1 MQEQLPAAEPLAL
14 RHILKAIGPEAR
26 RAIRRQGERVK
37 LRAGRAL
44 FQAGDPADCLYILLS
59 GALGVY
65 ISGSQGE
72 PRLIAFIRPGET
84 VGEMA
89 LLSGTPRSATVR
101 ALRDCDLLRLD
112 HQSFR
117 RIVEEAP
124 ELMVELGRIMARR
137 LHDTN
142 SGRIVNIEPRT
153 VAFLPASATGDVE
166 MVARRLASEAARLGF
181 RVLTVKPDP
190 ERHSSRWFTRA
201 EALNDHVFLIGSA
214 DRPEVNDLC
223 ARQADRIV
231 IVAEAGQFDAAPA
244 LGRRVR
250 NRASHQLLDLVLL
263 HGRDEREPTV
273 TMASLEKLPVNRHF
287 HIRLAHESDWQRV
300 ARVLTGRAL
309 GMVFSGGGARAYAHL
324 GVLRAF
330 HESDIPIDF
339 IGGTSMGGI
348 IAACV
353 AMGWSLKDSE
363 DRIRRSFAD
372 KSPLT
377 DYSLPLIGLVR
388 GARVEALLEQHFGKS
403 RIEDLWLPF
412 FCVSSNLTTAR
423 AEVHR
428 TGLLA
433 RALRASVSLPG
444 ILPPVVTARGLL
456 VDGGVV
462 NNLPVDVMRET
473 NRGPVVAVDVA
484 RDLALTPAWL
494 KQEMARPLLQR
505 LLRPPL
511 ISILIR
517 AGTISGEQQ
526 YKTQIQAADIALAPA
541 LGAIDL
547 RDWKAFEIAVE
558 AGYLA
563 AKKAIAEHP
572 DLLSPPVIASPL
584 PQAREPG

>member
-1 MQEQLPAAEPLAL
+1 
-14 RHILKAIGPEAR
+14 
-26 RAIRRQGERVK
+26 
-37 LRAGRAL
+37 
-44 FQAGDPADCLYILLS
+44 
-59 GALGVY
+59 
-65 ISGSQGE
+65 
-72 PRLIAFIRPGET
+72 
-84 VGEMA
+84 
-89 LLSGTPRSATVR
+89 
-101 ALRDCDLLRLD
+101 
-112 HQSFR
+112 
-117 RIVEEAP
+117 
-124 ELMVELGRIMARR
+124 
-137 LHDTN
+137 
-142 SGRIVNIEPRT
+142 
-153 VAFLPASATGDVE
+153 
-166 MVARRLASEAARLGF
+166 MVAKHLAREAARLGF

-201 EALNDHVFLIGSA
+201 EALNDHVYLIGSP
-214 DRPEVNDLC
+214 DKPEVNDLC

-231 IVAEAGQFDAAPA
+231 IVAEAGHLDAAPA

-263 HGRDEREPTV
+263 HGPNEREPTV

-300 ARVLTGRAL
+300 ARILTGRAL

-339 IGGTSMGGI
+339 VGGTSMGGI

-363 DRIRRSFAD
+363 DRIRKSFAE

-388 GARVEALLEQHFGKS
+388 GVRVENLLAEHFGKV

-462 NNLPVDVMRET
+462 NNLPVDIMRET

-494 KQEMARPLLQR
+494 KQEMARPLIQR

-511 ISILIR
+511 VSILMR
-517 AGTISGEQQ
+517 AGTVSGEQQ
-526 YKTQIQAADIALAPA
+526 YRTQIQAADIALAPA

-563 AKKAIAEHP
+563 ARKAIAEHP
-572 DLLSPPVIASPL
+572 DLLSHPPVASPL

>member
-1 MQEQLPAAEPLAL
+1 MQDSYPAAQPLRL
-14 RHILKAIGPEAR
+14 RHILKAIGPAGR
-26 RAIRRQGERVK
+26 RAIRREGERLT

-65 ISGSQGE
+65 VSGSQGE
-72 PRLIAFIRPGET
+72 PRLIAFIRPGES

-101 ALRDCDLLRLD
+101 ALRDCELLKLSHD
-112 HQSFR
+112 GFL
-117 RIVEEAP
+117 RIIEEAP
-124 ELMVELGRIMARR
+124 ELMVELGRILARR
-137 LHDTN
+137 LSDTN
-142 SGRIVNIEPRT
+142 AGRMAHVEPRT
-153 VAFLPASATGDVE
+153 VAFLPVSRKIDVVAVAT
-166 MVARRLASEAARLGF
+166 RLAAEAARLGF
-181 RVLTVKPDP
+181 RVLTVKP
-190 ERHSSRWFTRA
+190 ESGRHSSRWFTRA
-201 EALNDHVFLIGSA
+201 ESLNDHVFLCGSEL
-214 DRPEVNDLC
+214 PEANDFC

-231 IVAEAGQFDAAPA
+231 IVAEAGEIDAAPA
-244 LGRRVR
+244 LSRRVR

-263 HGRDEREPTV
+263 HGPGRERPTV
-273 TMASLEKLPVNRHF
+273 TMAALEKLPVNRHF
-287 HIRLAHESDWQRV
+287 HIRLDHESDWRRV
-300 ARVLTGRAL
+300 ARVLTGHAL

-339 IGGTSMGGI
+339 IGGTSMGAI
-348 IAACV
+348 VAACL
-353 AMGWSLKDSE
+353 AMGWSLKESQE
-363 DRIRRSFAD
+363 RIRQSFAET
-372 KSPLT
+372 SPLT
-377 DYSLPLIGLVR
+377 DYSLPLVGLVR
-388 GARVEALLEQHFGKS
+388 GVKVETLLAHHFGKT
-403 RIEDLWLPF
+403 RIEDLWLPY

-428 TGLLA
+428 AGLLPK
-433 RALRASVSLPG
+433 ALRASVSLPG

-462 NNLPVDVMRET
+462 NNLPVDIMRET

-494 KQEMARPLLQR
+494 KQEMARPLIQR

-511 ISILIR
+511 VSILMR
-517 AGTISGEQQ
+517 AGTVSGEQQ
-526 YKTQIQAADIALAPA
+526 YRTQIQTADVVIAPA

-547 RDWKAFEIAVE
+547 RDWRAFEIAME

-563 AKKAIAEHP
+563 ARKAIAEHP
-572 DLLSPPVIASPL
+572 DLLLPPAVPSPL
-584 PQAREPG
+584 PEPREPG

>member
-1 MQEQLPAAEPLAL
+1 MQDTVPAVEPLGL
-14 RHILKAIGPEAR
+14 RHILKTIGPAAR
-26 RAIRRQGERVK
+26 RAIRREGERVTLK
-37 LRAGRAL
+37 AGRAL
-44 FQAGDPADCLYILLS
+44 FQVGDPADCLYILLA

-101 ALRDCDLLRLD
+101 ALRDCELLRLN
-112 HQSFR
+112 HVSFL
-117 RIVEEAP
+117 RIAEAAP

-137 LHDTN
+137 LRDTN
-142 SGRIVNIEPRT
+142 AGRIVNIEPRT
-153 VAFLPASATGDVE
+153 VAFLPASRLIDVV
-166 MVARRLASEAARLGF
+166 MVAERLAGEAARLGF

-190 ERHSSRWFTRA
+190 ARLSSRWLTRA
-201 EALNDHVFLIGSA
+201 EALNDHVFLCGSRA
-214 DRPEVNDLC
+214 LPEVNDLC

-231 IVAEAGQFDAAPA
+231 IVAEAGEIDAAPA
-244 LGRRVR
+244 LSRRVR
-250 NRASHQLLDLVLL
+250 NRASHQLLDLLLL
-263 HGRDEREPTV
+263 HGPDRDRPTV
-273 TMASLEKLPVNRHF
+273 TMAALEKLPVNRHF
-287 HIRLAHESDWQRV
+287 HIRLDHESDWQRV

-309 GMVFSGGGARAYAHL
+309 GMVLSGGGARAYAHL

-330 HESDIPIDF
+330 RDSDIPIDF
-339 IGGTSMGGI
+339 IGGTSMGAI
-348 IAACV
+348 VAACV

-363 DRIRRSFAD
+363 ERIRQSFAE

-377 DYSLPLIGLVR
+377 DYSLPLVGLVR
-388 GARVEALLEQHFGKS
+388 GVRVEALLEHHFGKA

-428 TGLLA
+428 VGLLA

-462 NNLPVDVMRET
+462 NNLPVDVMREN

-494 KQEMARPLLQR
+494 KQQMARPLIQR

-511 ISILIR
+511 VSILMR
-517 AGTISGEQQ
+517 AGTVSGEQQ
-526 YKTQIQAADIALAPA
+526 YRTQIQAADIAIAPA

-558 AGYLA
+558 AGYGA
-563 AKKAIAEHP
+563 ARKAIAEHP
-572 DLLSPPVIASPL
+572 DLLNPPLVPSPL
-584 PQAREPG
+584 PEPREPS